1 MRYRSH
7 LPNYLPKCVFL
18 GKHVIEIGPFAN
30 YVLDPLG
37 VQVMRKP
44 HPIVMTVSFHLEY
57 KLADLAEAK
66 ATVPS
71 RI

>member
-1 MRYRSH
+1 MRQISQIPDDLLKR
-7 LPNYLPKCVFL
+7 VFL